1 MQLYV
6 ISVKHGSTLNA
17 TILIIWITN
26 IYKIVKNRGIASHVP
41 QCSFHLVI
49 WTIKSFYALLITI
62 IIMNQKIQI
71 VSLSETTPWFSA
83 SFQPIQKCHPWNN
96 SDAENV
102 IQSKYYDTYWLQQL
116 KIPNKET
123 SLSFFLYQFLF
134 IKHKFCRTLNFT
146 AINKYSVWC
155 NGNNWKPNN

>member
-6 ISVKHGSTLNA
+6 ISVKHGPTLNA
-17 TILIIWITN
+17 TILIILIPN

-49 WTIKSFYALLITI
+49 WTIKSFYALLII

-83 SFQPIQKCHPWNN
+83 SFQPIQKCHPW
-96 SDAENV
+96 EE
-102 IQSKYYDTYWLQQL
+102 QWCRKCDT
-116 KIPNKET
+116 K
-123 SLSFFLYQFLF
+123 
-134 IKHKFCRTLNFT
+134 
-146 AINKYSVWC
+146 
-155 NGNNWKPNN
+155 